1 MAKVNENH
9 KIIASPPFP
18 YRPLYE
24 DAYSALRDA
33 ILEGKLA
40 PGERVVEAE
49 IARQMAISR
58 APIRE
63 AIRKLERDGLVEY
76 QARRGT
82 IVAQMSR
89 EDVRDAYNLR
99 AHLEVYAARLAVER
113 VTEEDLATLA
123 VLIDRMRHRA
133 AEDDLR
139 GLLSVD
145 VAFHSQICHASGS
158 KRVYR
163 LWDSLNPHSWTLFSG
178 LKATYSLRQIADRH
192 VAILDALRQRDA
204 DRVETVIR
212 QHILDIGADVLAHLD
227 SVAGRESFDDQDG
240 DEGGDEPGTESL

>member
-1 MAKVNENH
+1 MTKPAENH
-9 KIIASPPFP
+9 KVIASPPFP

-24 DAYSALRDA
+24 DAYEALRDA
-33 ILEGKLA
+33 ILEGRLA

-76 QARRGT
+76 QSRRGT
-82 IVAQMSR
+82 IVARLSR
-89 EDVRDAYNLR
+89 DDVRDAYHLR

-113 VTEEDLATLA
+113 VTNEDLDNLA
-123 VLIDRMRHRA
+123 ILIDRMRACA

-139 GLLSVD
+139 GLLAAD
-145 VAFHSQICHASGS
+145 VAFHAQICHASGS

-178 LKATYSLRQIADRH
+178 LKATYTLREIADRH
-192 VAILDALRQRDA
+192 CPILDALRERNKN
-204 DRVETVIR
+204 RVESVIR

-227 SVAGRESFDDQDG
+227 ASVGPDVLGDHDG
-240 DEGGDEPGTESL
+240 DEGGDERGN